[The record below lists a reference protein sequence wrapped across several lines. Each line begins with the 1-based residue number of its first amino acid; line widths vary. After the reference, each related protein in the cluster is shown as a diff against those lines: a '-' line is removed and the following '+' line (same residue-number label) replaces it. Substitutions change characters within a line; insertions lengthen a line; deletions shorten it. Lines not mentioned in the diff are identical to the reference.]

1 MRVELSEQQ
10 KAIKYAPLSS
20 LSVIACAGSGK
31 TTTAV
36 HRLSEIR
43 KLLNK
48 ERGYIALLS
57 FSNVAVDTFRRDFV
71 LHSSKES
78 NRHTY
83 SDRVTIET
91 LDSFIVG
98 NVIRPHGARVM
109 GCSKIPF
116 LITGKEQFLRN
127 GKFNFFINKKDGTT
141 TRIGAEKLGDLTCRV
156 VKRKVECFLQSNSI
170 VNGLELVRSLGE
182 IGAYTHEFGG
192 YWACKI
198 LKEQA
203 HLADILAKRYPHI
216 VVDEAQDIGSMH
228 AYFLTMLAK
237 AGASISLIGDPN
249 QAIYEFAGADGS
261 FLKSHN
267 KQETTIS
274 YPLTVNRRSIKDIVD
289 ASSSISGFVNQHV
302 RDKQNADGGLF
313 YCTYKENDYRKVI
326 DIFINR
332 AKEQQIAMENAAILV
347 RGKSLKHSLSGGS
360 ISTGQGKTRLLV
372 LACIKRDLEGDPFE
386 AFKLTLSC
394 FSGLIEDSPKDF
406 LSSVI
411 SSTKS
416 MRNYYETKK
425 IIWRFVRT
433 ANNGLPS
440 AYLHAK
446 KEWHP
451 QLKGN
456 VSTVLD
462 EICKLNGFN
471 TVERL
476 GNKLS
481 AAKLPDTPLGSLS
494 IEDGNEEK
502 LSIRIDTVHQS
513 KGESLDAVM
522 YIASNSQ
529 IKKMIEGTN
538 TEEGRIGYVA
548 LTRAR
553 DMFVLAIPE
562 NSKIQFSKKL
572 KDIGFVFLDTVHVK

>member
-1 MRVELSEQQ
+1 MELSEQQ
-10 KAIKYAPLSS
+10 KNIVYAPLSP

-36 HRLSEIR
+36 HRLSEVR

-57 FSNVAVDTFRRDFV
+57 FSNVAVDTFRRDFL
-71 LHSSKES
+71 LHSSKLK

-83 SDRVTIET
+83 SDRVVIET
-91 LDSFIVG
+91 VDSFIVG
-98 NVIRPHGARVM
+98 NVIRPHGSKVM
-109 GCSKIPF
+109 GCSGVPF
-116 LITGKEQFLRN
+116 LVTGKEHFLRN
-127 GKFNFFINKKDGTT
+127 DKFNFYINKTDGTT
-141 TRIGAEKLGDLTCRV
+141 TRIGAEKIADLTCRV
-156 VKRKVECFLQSNSI
+156 VKKNVECFLQKNSL
-170 VNGLELVRSLGE
+170 VKGRELIQSLGE

-203 HLADILAKRYPHI
+203 QLAKAIAKRYPHI
-216 VVDEAQDIGSMH
+216 IVDEAQDIGSMH

-237 AGASISLIGDPN
+237 AGASVSLIGDPN

-267 KQETTIS
+267 KQEKTIK

-289 ASSSISGFVNQHV
+289 ASSSISGFTNKYI
-302 RDKQNADGGLF
+302 REKENKGCGLF
-313 YCTYKENDYRKVI
+313 YCTYKESNYEKVI
-326 DIFINR
+326 DLFIHR
-332 AKEQQIAMENAAILV
+332 TRELQIELADAAILV
-347 RGKSLKHSLSGGS
+347 RGRSLKHSLRGASV
-360 ISTGQGKTRLLV
+360 STGQGKTSVLV
-372 LACIKRDLEGDPFE
+372 LACIKRDLEEDPFE

-406 LSSVI
+406 LSNVI

-416 MRNYYETKK
+416 KRHYYQTKK
-425 IIWRFVRT
+425 IIWQFVRSDT
-433 ANNGLPS
+433 NGLPS
-440 AYLHAK
+440 AKLHAK

-451 QLKGN
+451 KLKEN
-456 VSTVLD
+456 VSRVLD
-462 EICKLNGFN
+462 EICKLHGFN

-476 GNKLS
+476 GNKL
-481 AAKLPDTPLGSLS
+481 AATKLPDTPLRNVNGAVC
-494 IEDGNEEK
+494 EEEK
-502 LSIRIDTVHQS
+502 ASVRIDTVHQS

-522 YIASNSQ
+522 YIASSSQ
-529 IKKMIEGTN
+529 VRKMIEGTN
-538 TEEGRIGYVA
+538 TEVGRIGYVA

-553 DMFVLAIPE
+553 DMFVLAVPE
-562 NSKIQFSKKL
+562 DNKTQFSKKL
-572 KDIGFVFLDTVHVK
+572 EDIGFKFLTNT